1 MRISDWSSD
10 VCSSDLEIIEV
21 ATFRA
26 NVDDGSGDRQVHD
39 DGRLLRDNVYG
50 TIEDDAVRRDF
61 TAHALYYTIDDFS
74 VHDYVGGFEAVQN
87 KVLRMIG
94 DPETR
99 DHEDPV
105 RMRRVVRFAAKLGDS
120 IDATPAAPVTAQAP
134 LRHAPERA
142 TLFEERLTLFLSG
155 GGARLG

>member
-39 DGRLLRDNVYG
+39 DGRLLSDNVYG

-61 TAHALYYTIDDFS
+61 TANALYYTIDDFS
-74 VHDYVGGFEAVQN
+74 VHDYVGGFEDVQN
-87 KVLRMIG
+87 KVLRLIG

-99 DHEDPV
+99 HHEDPV
-105 RMRRVVRFAAKLGDS
+105 RMLRLVSFAAKLALS
-120 IDATPAAPVTAQAP
+120 IDAATAARSEGPTAELP
-134 LRHAPERA
+134 SL
-142 TLFEERLTLFLSG
+142 
-155 GGARLG
+155 